1 MEYKHPIMIT
11 FSYGG
16 GGYLR
21 KIKAYLHKEV
31 SLGKKT
37 LKSESYLK

>member
-16 GGYLR
+16 GGGLSAKNKSISTQR
-21 KIKAYLHKEV
+21 GF
-31 SLGKKT
+31 LGEKKL
-37 LKSESYLK
+37 LKVKVI

>member
-11 FSYGG
+11 FSYGGG

-31 SLGKKT
+31 SLGKKN
-37 LKSESYLK
+37 S

>member
-16 GGYLR
+16 GGLSAKNKSISTQR
-21 KIKAYLHKEV
+21 GF
-31 SLGKKT
+31 LGEKKL
-37 LKSESYLK
+37 LKVKVI